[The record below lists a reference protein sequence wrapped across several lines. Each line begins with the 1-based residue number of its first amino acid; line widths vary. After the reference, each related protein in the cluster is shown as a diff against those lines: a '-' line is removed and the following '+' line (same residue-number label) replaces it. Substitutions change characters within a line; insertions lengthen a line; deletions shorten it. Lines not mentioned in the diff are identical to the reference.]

1 MLFLQPGPR
10 PGNPAGTDGAV
21 GAPPGLR
28 AKAKKTSAAG
38 VPQPL
43 RALIRRRYAL
53 RSRPMS
59 RTHHLSITTLILI
72 AAGPLAWLA
81 CGESKPPQTAADES
95 ASASADSSEAADS
108 DGATPADT
116 AAAATEEPAA
126 TPPAKAA
133 AKPAAAPPPA
143 APPLGGTD
151 CGKCIDKT
159 CAKQAAACGKNSDCQ
174 STLDSIHSCASD
186 KGASACVEAATP
198 PTEPKPMKLAKA
210 YETCAKKATNKACK
224 AKCQ

>member
-1 MLFLQPGPR
+1 
-10 PGNPAGTDGAV
+10 
-21 GAPPGLR
+21 
-28 AKAKKTSAAG
+28 
-38 VPQPL
+38 
-43 RALIRRRYAL
+43 
-53 RSRPMS
+53 MS

-95 ASASADSSEAADS
+95 PSASAESEDS
-108 DGATPADT
+108 DAAPAET
-116 AAAATEEPAA
+116 ASAAEEPAP
-126 TPPAKAA
+126 PPAKTAA
-133 AKPAAAPPPA
+133 AKPAPPPPA

-159 CAKQAAACGKNSDCQ
+159 CAKQAAACGKNSECQ

-186 KGASACVEAATP
+186 KGASACVEAAMP
-198 PTEPKPMKLAKA
+198 PSEPKPMKLAKA
-210 YETCAKKATNKACK
+210 YETCAKKATTKACK